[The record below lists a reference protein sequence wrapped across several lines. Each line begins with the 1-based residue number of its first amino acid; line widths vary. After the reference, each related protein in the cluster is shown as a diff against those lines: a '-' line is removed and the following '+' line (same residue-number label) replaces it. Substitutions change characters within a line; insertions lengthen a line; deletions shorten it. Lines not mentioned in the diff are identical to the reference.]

1 MNIEVLGNLRVK
13 CTLTSEYL
21 KSRWIDPGDL
31 AYGSE
36 AATALFRDI
45 IEETREKFGIDFQA
59 RENHPVMIEAIPMG
73 EGSLAVIISKAED
86 AEELDTRFSRFSP
99 EHAADGITPDYGDE
113 EDDIDE
119 EDDGM
124 ESQAS
129 AFRERRRSSKPSVRK
144 NVTDFGKPFFET
156 LEKEKERIREGGCL
170 VTITF
175 DMIGDLY
182 DLASAGPA
190 YKGET
195 SLYKNSST
203 GKYLLVIPAE
213 GEEYAQAM
221 SFAEA
226 ASEFGKA
233 RIVPRSGAAFL
244 DKDYECLIGTGALEK
259 ISGKDM

>member
-45 IEETREKFGIDFQA
+45 IEETRERFGIDFQA

-99 EHAADGITPDYGDE
+99 EHTAEGITPDYGDDD
-113 EDDIDE
+113 EDPDE
-119 EDDGM
+119 EDIDTDAPRMPLG
-124 ESQAS
+124 
-129 AFRERRRSSKPSVRK
+129 ERRRREKAPSVRK
-144 NVTDFGKPFFET
+144 NVTDYGKPFFET
-156 LEKEKERIREGGCL
+156 LEKEKEKIREGGCI

-175 DMIGDLY
+175 DKLGDLY
-182 DLASAGPA
+182 DLASAGPT

-213 GEEYAQAM
+213 GEEYTAAMNFAQ
-221 SFAEA
+221 A

-244 DKDYECLIGTGALEK
+244 DKDHECLIGSGALEK
-259 ISGKDM
+259 LTH